1 MGHRNPPCAGNFH
14 MALQPVLSLFLLREV
29 RKLAVSL
36 IAYADMAVRG
46 RGGVCGATLSSA
58 TTNGKKKLIWFF
70 QESQRVCANV
80 MVTDSSQKDLFPY
93 TSGKQGEGG
102 RGKEEEEEEDT
113 TTSLGF
119 DRRQWFFACDWL
131 TVSHNW
137 LFIQQG
143 KWSISKENK
152 KLKLLFSFYNGTLQL
167 GQQMYEKDQRWAV
180 FNYSAQPP
188 G

>member
-1 MGHRNPPCAGNFH
+1 MGHRNQPCAGNFH

-46 RGGVCGATLSSA
+46 RGGVCGATLFSA
-58 TTNGKKKLIWFF
+58 TTNEKKKLIWFF

-80 MVTDSSQKDLFPY
+80 MVTDSSQKDLFPC

-143 KWSISKENK
+143 KWSISNLK
-152 KLKLLFSFYNGTLQL
+152 KRESKVEIIVFLLQWNPSIRTTDVWEGSTM
-167 GQQMYEKDQRWAV
+167 GCI
-180 FNYSAQPP
+180 
-188 G
+188 